1 MITAS
6 VFVVAGAVLLFFP
19 SRRRRH
25 VRVGP
30 KNEGIWVER
39 KEQNARAVQNV

>member
-25 VRVGP
+25 LRVGL
-30 KNEGIWVER
+30 KNQGIWVER
-39 KEQNARAVQNV
+39 KEQAATPVEAA

>member
-6 VFVVAGAVLLFFP
+6 VFVVAGMVLLFFP

-30 KNEGIWVER
+30 KNHGIWVER
-39 KEQNARAVQNV
+39 KQPQNEGVAA